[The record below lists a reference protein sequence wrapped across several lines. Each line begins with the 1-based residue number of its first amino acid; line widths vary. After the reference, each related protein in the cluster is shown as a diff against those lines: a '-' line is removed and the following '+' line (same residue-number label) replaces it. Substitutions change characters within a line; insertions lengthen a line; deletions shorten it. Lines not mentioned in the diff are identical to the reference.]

1 MWGTIKQVVPAT
13 CCWFVGVEVALEVDE
28 EGGLFG
34 APPKGL
40 AVWPPKAVEVDEVG
54 ETTPNPP
61 LADEAPPVDD
71 DDSTSGLDG
80 LAFSWVK
87 LEAPREKKIEMAV
100 NSV

>member
-40 AVWPPKAVEVDEVG
+40 AAWPPKAVEVDEVG

-61 LADEAPPVDD
+61 LADEAPPVA
-71 DDSTSGLDG
+71 
-80 LAFSWVK
+80 AFSWVK

>member
-28 EGGLFG
+28 ECGLFG

-40 AVWPPKAVEVDEVG
+40 AVWPPKAVEVDEAP
-54 ETTPNPP
+54 ETTP
-61 LADEAPPVDD
+61 
-71 DDSTSGLDG
+71 
-80 LAFSWVK
+80 SWVK